1 MNKIGGNYIVTAE
14 ECAKMQKAIDSSNAK
29 VAVRLEVDY
38 RKLKENEYNNEEAIM
53 FYPDINWECSEE
65 CLESY
70 VDGLA
75 LGLSRE
81 SNCAIE
87 VKATFLFLK
96 EVEVLGLYWP
106 SVVVEARKPIT
117 IEKTVEWR
125 QEW

>member
-1 MNKIGGNYIVTAE
+1 
-14 ECAKMQKAIDSSNAK
+14 
-29 VAVRLEVDY
+29 
-38 RKLKENEYNNEEAIM
+38 M

-65 CLESY
+65 CLQSY

-81 SNCAIE
+81 ANCPIE

-96 EVEVLGLYWP
+96 EVKVLGLYWP